1 MKDRKNFFG
10 HLALW
15 GTAFIWGT
23 SFVILKEALDSIGTM
38 WVLALRFII
47 AAALL
52 LLAAGKRLKTLGRD
66 GLRGGML
73 LGVCLAAA
81 YIFQTYG
88 LKYTTPGKNAFLTST
103 YCVLVP
109 FMGWGFY
116 KRRPNAANII
126 AAFMCV
132 LGIGLVSLSGT
143 SPFNIGDALTL
154 VCGIFY
160 ALQIILTERFIGDCD
175 ALSLTGV
182 EFGTAA
188 VICLA
193 GALIFE
199 SAPVGLSLELWGSIA
214 YMGVMCTALCFFLQT
229 WGMRYTPSST
239 AAVIMTF
246 ESVFAI
252 IISVIFYD
260 DEPVTV
266 RLICGFTLI
275 IASVII
281 SEMAPLKFK
290 KTA

>member
-1 MKDRKNFFG
+1 MKDRKNFLG

-23 SFVILKEALDSIGTM
+23 SFVILKETLDSIDTM

-52 LLAAGKRLKTLGRD
+52 LLTAGKRLKTLGRD
-66 GLRGGML
+66 GLRGGVL

-88 LKYTTPGKNAFLTST
+88 LKYTTPGKNAFLTAT

-109 FMGWGFY
+109 FMVWAFF

-132 LGIGLVSLSGT
+132 FGIGLVSLSGT

-260 DEPVTV
+260 EPVTV

-281 SEMAPLKFK
+281 SERAPLRLK
-290 KTA
+290 KIS

>member
-1 MKDRKNFFG
+1 M
-10 HLALW
+10 A
-15 GTAFIWGT
+15 GT
-23 SFVILKEALDSIGTM
+23 DC
-38 WVLALRFII
+38 
-47 AAALL
+47 AA
-52 LLAAGKRLKTLGRD
+52 
-66 GLRGGML
+66 
-73 LGVCLAAA
+73 VCCSAA

-132 LGIGLVSLSGT
+132 LGVGLVSLSGT

-260 DEPVTV
+260 EPVTV

-281 SEMAPLKFK
+281 SEMTPLKFK

>member
-1 MKDRKNFFG
+1 MKDRKNFLG

-66 GLRGGML
+66 GLRGSML

-260 DEPVTV
+260 EPVTV

>member
-199 SAPVGLSLELWGSIA
+199 SAPVGLSLEIWGSIA

-260 DEPVTV
+260 EPVTV

-281 SEMAPLKFK
+281 SEMIPLKFK

>member
-1 MKDRKNFFG
+1 MKDRKNFLG

-23 SFVILKEALDSIGTM
+23 SFVILKEALDSIGAM

-66 GLRGGML
+66 GLRGGVL

-88 LKYTTPGKNAFLTST
+88 LKYTTPGKNAFLTAT

-109 FMGWGFY
+109 FMVWAFF

-132 LGIGLVSLSGT
+132 FGIGLVSLSGT

-260 DEPVTV
+260 EAVTV

-281 SEMAPLKFK
+281 SERAPLRLK
-290 KTA
+290 KIS